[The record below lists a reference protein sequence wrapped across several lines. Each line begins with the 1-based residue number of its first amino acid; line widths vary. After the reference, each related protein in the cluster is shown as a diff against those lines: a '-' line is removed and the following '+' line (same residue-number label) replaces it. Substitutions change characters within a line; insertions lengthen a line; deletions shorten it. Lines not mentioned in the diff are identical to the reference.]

1 MSVISVDVLRPARPD
16 QKAGEH
22 PKIDLAAT
30 LMLALTALGLTAF
43 WIGVFLFLIPSL
55 TR

>member
-16 QKAGEH
+16 QKAAER
-22 PKIDLAAT
+22 PKIDPAAT

-43 WIGVFLFLIPSL
+43 WISVFLFLVPALI
-55 TR
+55 